1 MKITHHNTDVVD
13 IVELEGE
20 LVMASGP
27 ELRKQLQAI
36 INAGSGNLILQLE
49 KVSFVDSRGLSVFVS
64 ALKHAREKQGQVVLV
79 ALMPEVRSLLELTRL
94 HKVFDIFEDT
104 NSALAHFKQ

>member
-1 MKITHHNTDVVD
+1 MKINQYTTDSVD

-36 INAGSGNLILQLE
+36 INAGSGNLILQLG
-49 KVSFVDSRGLSVFVS
+49 KVSFVDSSGLSVLVS

-79 ALMPEVRSLLELTRL
+79 ELLPEVRSLLELTRL
-94 HKVFDIFEDT
+94 HKVFDIFENTD
-104 NSALAHFKQ
+104 SALAHFKQ